1 MRILAACSPGGASR
15 RDQGEPTDIVKTQI
29 RAGGARSV
37 NTTPA
42 PAITRGIEDVLGDV
56 AYRDRARA
64 IAAKMAATPTVDEV
78 RTRLTSR
85 RR

>member
-1 MRILAACSPGGASR
+1 VLSWRSKSPRSGRAYGR
-15 RDQGEPTDIVKTQI
+15 IVKTQI